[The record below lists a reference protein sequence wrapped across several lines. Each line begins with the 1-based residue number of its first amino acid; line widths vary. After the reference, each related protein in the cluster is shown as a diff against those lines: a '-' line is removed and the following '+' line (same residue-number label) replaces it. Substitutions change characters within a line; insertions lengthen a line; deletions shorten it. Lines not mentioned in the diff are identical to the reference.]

1 MPDRVTLSFTDVAES
16 DGSTTSTVTATL
28 ANSDSTKDQ
37 DIVFAHDVVVTLTE
51 RSGGTATGGGTDYA
65 ALGTLPT
72 VTISA
77 GDLEGTASLSITP
90 TDDHIDEGD
99 GETVRFG
106 GTVCKTAAASCPADQ
121 QIAGLTV
128 SEGDLAIADNDDPSL
143 LSTLPASSPASTT
156 SYNAQGFTTGA
167 KRSLVT
173 VVSIGLAGSKAE
185 ASATIRKD
193 TTSGC
198 PTGISSCP
206 DFGLDGLV
214 ATLLNPDDL
223 TGDGVFSF
231 TAPEGTYL
239 DPRTSYWLL
248 IHEGVSTATKREITT
263 TESAATSS
271 VGWTMGDRL
280 HRTTDRTDSD
290 GWAKGGAGR
299 RLAMQI
305 TGFSPAPST
314 QVTLSVAPTS
324 ISEEGGEQEVTV
336 TATLDGAVRTTG
348 TTVTVTFSSDG
359 TADHG
364 PGNDYE
370 VLPAGTG
377 TNTIASD
384 TITIPA
390 GSEAAS
396 KTYRFRP
403 VDDSLDEGASE
414 TIVITG
420 ALDSASAADLTAGVE
435 QASITLTDE
444 DRVLISNIASSSSD
458 FRAQRGAH
466 RFTTGSDAAHISAVK
481 IKFQSGGTA
490 STVRIRR
497 DAAGQPDMT
506 ASGLV
511 ATLTSPGTA
520 EAGNVVSFAAPP
532 GTVLEAGTT
541 YWVTIHE
548 GATGQPA
555 LWATAAS
562 PAVDALAG
570 WSMDAGV
577 LRFSDDSNTWSRYN
591 KDLLFELR
599 GAALPSVT
607 LAVLDSSG
615 NAVTSISEANAAA
628 TSIKIKATVD
638 EAAAADITIT
648 LSRRGTATGSGTD
661 YTAAFPTTVTIPSG
675 STSFETGTFSITAV
689 DDSVS
694 EGDETVVV
702 GGSATGY
709 GVSSATI
716 GLVDND
722 LIDYDTDDDGLIEVA
737 TAAQL
742 NAIRWDADG
751 DGTVE
756 DVIVNNSRVEDTA
769 HTMDYAAAF
778 PAPASG
784 MGCPIGGLHRLRAD
798 RRHRPRRGPLQ
809 HRQGLAADSL
819 IRRHPQRQR
828 QQDHRAVHARQHCLR
843 PGGRS
848 GRTRQNRRPRHRGRR
863 CLRRLRRRAGGR
875 HRGRRHHHHPG
886 VGHGRRGRP
895 RAQLRHL
902 RSRRWRVGGASGGI
916 PHAQLVGRRHLGQTL
931 RPRRRPGR
939 RGAGHRFGERLARH
953 RLDHAGRQR
962 RRQGR
967 GAGRHECGQHHRQLL
982 RRGGLG
988 QRHGGHRRRRARR
1001 RDQRGGR
1008 RHGQL
1013 LGHRRQRAV
1022 VERSRHGKD
1031 HQRASDADRR
1041 NRHLQRLEH
1050 RQLGLRHHQPVSGA
1064 EGDRRQ
1070 LQASAARAAGDHA
1083 ERGGQR
1089 RQRRHQHQ
1097 RGRHHR
1103 QVGQDQGR
1111 GRRGGLGRHP
1121 GDADGRRHCH
1131 RQRHRLHRHVPR
1143 LGHHLVER
1151 HHRGDRRVQHRHRWT
1166 TPTPEGTETIIVS
1179 GQVGDGSKFNV
1190 TPATVDLDDNDQP
1203 VITVALSVSVGH

>member
-1 MPDRVTLSFTDVAES
+1 MITLSLSPSSAGEAADATTVTVTATRDTNVSTDAVSVSVTVGATGSTAERGADKDYTADTTATIQIAANEASGTVEVSIDPVADAVADGDKTVVIDGSATGFDVTEATFTIVDDDISLAVSPATLAEGAPATDVTVTATLGSAIAAAAEITVTLSLGGTATSGTDYTPPASLPAITIAAGESSGTATLRLTPLTDKVVDPGEKIAVTGTATGRTVTDGEITITDATEMPDRVTLSFTDVAES

-28 ANSDSTKDQ
+28 ANSDSTKAQ

-290 GWAKGGAGR
+290 GWAKGGTGR

-314 QVTLSVAPTS
+314 KVTLSVAPTS

-481 IKFQSGGTA
+481 IKFQSGSDGAA

-570 WSMDAGV
+570 WSMDA
-577 LRFSDDSNTWSRYN
+577 
-591 KDLLFELR
+591 
-599 GAALPSVT
+599 ACCA
-607 LAVLDSSG
+607 
-615 NAVTSISEANAAA
+615 
-628 TSIKIKATVD
+628 
-638 EAAAADITIT
+638 
-648 LSRRGTATGSGTD
+648 
-661 YTAAFPTTVTIPSG
+661 
-675 STSFETGTFSITAV
+675 
-689 DDSVS
+689 
-694 EGDETVVV
+694 
-702 GGSATGY
+702 SATTRTPGLATTRTCC
-709 GVSSATI
+709 SSCGAPRCRRSPSRCW
-716 GLVDND
+716 
-722 LIDYDTDDDGLIEVA
+722 
-737 TAAQL
+737 TARAMP
-742 NAIRWDADG
+742 
-751 DGTVE
+751 
-756 DVIVNNSRVEDTA
+756 S
-769 HTMDYAAAF
+769 
-778 PAPASG
+778 PASA
-784 MGCPIGGLHRLRAD
+784 RQT
-798 RRHRPRRGPLQ
+798 PRR
-809 HRQGLAADSL
+809 
-819 IRRHPQRQR
+819 RR
-828 QQDHRAVHARQHCLR
+828 
-843 PGGRS
+843 S
-848 GRTRQNRRPRHRGRR
+848 
-863 CLRRLRRRAGGR
+863 
-875 HRGRRHHHHPG
+875 
-886 VGHGRRGRP
+886 
-895 RAQLRHL
+895 
-902 RSRRWRVGGASGGI
+902 RSRRPSTKRLLPTSRSRCRCAAPPRAAAPTTPPRSPRPSPSPRAAPVSRPARSRSPPSTIRSPRATRPSSWGA
-916 PHAQLVGRRHLGQTL
+916 A
-931 RPRRRPGR
+931 
-939 RGAGHRFGERLARH
+939 
-953 RLDHAGRQR
+953 
-962 RRQGR
+962 
-967 GAGRHECGQHHRQLL
+967 
-982 RRGGLG
+982 
-988 QRHGGHRRRRARR
+988 RRA
-1001 RDQRGGR
+1001 
-1008 RHGQL
+1008 
-1013 LGHRRQRAV
+1013 
-1022 VERSRHGKD
+1022 
-1031 HQRASDADRR
+1031 
-1041 NRHLQRLEH
+1041 
-1050 RQLGLRHHQPVSGA
+1050 
-1064 EGDRRQ
+1064 
-1070 LQASAARAAGDHA
+1070 
-1083 ERGGQR
+1083 
-1089 RQRRHQHQ
+1089 
-1097 RGRHHR
+1097 
-1103 QVGQDQGR
+1103 
-1111 GRRGGLGRHP
+1111 
-1121 GDADGRRHCH
+1121 
-1131 RQRHRLHRHVPR
+1131 
-1143 LGHHLVER
+1143 
-1151 HHRGDRRVQHRHRWT
+1151 
-1166 TPTPEGTETIIVS
+1166 TP
-1179 GQVGDGSKFNV
+1179 
-1190 TPATVDLDDNDQP
+1190 
-1203 VITVALSVSVGH
+1203 